1 MSNKLDKNKK
11 QKEILNR
18 RQKKILFFGIL
29 IILMI
34 AFLGVWGKIIV
45 TSNAFKTQMESMVEG
60 KDYFL
65 EDIEITDKRS
75 EAVTTDDSISE
86 NYFFYYQ
93 NGRRYDYDKRMQ
105 VPGKIYSEY
114 HVGDTITAYTT
125 DHVSYSYYKYG
136 ILPKK
141 EYTNNEIM
149 KCVGVLL
156 GVGILS
162 LLLVGI
168 VSRNK

>member
-1 MSNKLDKNKK
+1 
-11 QKEILNR
+11 
-18 RQKKILFFGIL
+18 
-29 IILMI
+29 MI

-45 TSNAFKTQMESMVEG
+45 TSNTFKTQMESMVEG

-86 NYFFYYQ
+86 KNIFYYQ
-93 NGRRYDYDKRMQ
+93 NGRRYDYDNRMQ

-136 ILPKK
+136 ILPKN

>member
-18 RQKKILFFGIL
+18 RQKKIFFFGIL

-75 EAVTTDDSISE
+75 EAVTTDDSISD

-105 VPGKIYSEY
+105 VLGKIYSEY

-136 ILPKK
+136 ILPKN

>member
-1 MSNKLDKNKK
+1 M
-11 QKEILNR
+11 
-18 RQKKILFFGIL
+18 
-29 IILMI
+29 
-34 AFLGVWGKIIV
+34 
-45 TSNAFKTQMESMVEG
+45 
-60 KDYFL
+60 
-65 EDIEITDKRS
+65 
-75 EAVTTDDSISE
+75 
-86 NYFFYYQ
+86 
-93 NGRRYDYDKRMQ
+93 
-105 VPGKIYSEY
+105 PGKIYSEY

-136 ILPKK
+136 ILPKN

>member
-18 RQKKILFFGIL
+18 RQKKIFFFGIL

-65 EDIEITDKRS
+65 EDIEITDKRERS
-75 EAVTTDDSISE
+75 C
-86 NYFFYYQ
+86 YY
-93 NGRRYDYDKRMQ
+93 G
-105 VPGKIYSEY
+105 
-114 HVGDTITAYTT
+114 
-125 DHVSYSYYKYG
+125 
-136 ILPKK
+136 
-141 EYTNNEIM
+141 
-149 KCVGVLL
+149 
-156 GVGILS
+156 
-162 LLLVGI
+162 
-168 VSRNK
+168 